1 MDHQGG
7 VSATKQFAYNLHIIR
22 VIKGWEKFLALN
34 SRKELTEVEEGIKEL
49 FDHNDSGVSFKEE
62 EKSLKEME
70 RKKELLDNEETGW
83 RLKSRAIWEEGDN
96 NTQKNS

>member
-1 MDHQGG
+1 
-7 VSATKQFAYNLHIIR
+7 
-22 VIKGWEKFLALN
+22 
-34 SRKELTEVEEGIKEL
+34 
-49 FDHNDSGVSFKEE
+49 
-62 EKSLKEME
+62 ME